1 MRANRSSSVMRP
13 PLPVPVTSSGLMSR
27 SSISRR
33 SAGEEAGSA
42 SFSTSCDEVSM
53 AGACGDAAASTIDP
67 ITVPTATVVP
77 SATAIESTPATS
89 AFRSSVILSVSI
101 SQSGSSLA
109 TAAPLLLNHLA
120 SSASR
125 VSCRNLSSRSAT
137 SGCLMERIEQ
147 ARYAAFFAPS
157 TATVAT
163 GMPGGI

>member
-1 MRANRSSSVMRP
+1 
-13 PLPVPVTSSGLMSR
+13 
-27 SSISRR
+27 
-33 SAGEEAGSA
+33 
-42 SFSTSCDEVSM
+42 M

-125 VSCRNLSSRSAT
+125 TDSPT
-137 SGCLMERIEQ
+137 SGI
-147 ARYAAFFAPS
+147 FIS
-157 TATVAT
+157 ISVSVNTV
-163 GMPGGI
+163 